1 MVRSEFG
8 PTGSGMIA
16 ALDAVAKLKANA
28 APITNVLII
37 NCPFDLQDSPALRRF
52 EKPTGAKLASDIT
65 KTMTVRL
72 AKRFFI

>member
-8 PTGSGMIA
+8 PTGAGVIA

-37 NCPFDLQDSPALRRF
+37 NCSFGLRDSPAPPPVRKPDRR
-52 EKPTGAKLASDIT
+52 EASI
-65 KTMTVRL
+65 
-72 AKRFFI
+72 

>member
-1 MVRSEFG
+1 MVRSELG
-8 PTGSGMIA
+8 PTCTGMIA
-16 ALDAVAKLKANA
+16 ALDAAAKLKANA

-37 NCPFDLQDSPALRRF
+37 NYSFGLRDSPALRRF
-52 EKPTGAKLASDIT
+52 EKPAGAKLASDIT

>member
-1 MVRSEFG
+1 MVRSELG
-8 PTGSGMIA
+8 PTGTGMIA
-16 ALDAVAKLKANA
+16 ALDAAAKPKANA

-37 NCPFDLQDSPALRRF
+37 NCSFGFQDGPALRRF
-52 EKPTGAKLASDIT
+52 EKPTGAKLAPDIT